1 MRFAPRTKV
10 KKKGTTV
17 AEKDLEQSEKIG
29 LDRILE
35 CAVILSWDELMG
47 PSTSG
52 LVQIEYRTDAAYSPE
67 YLKVWS
73 STVRGYANLVCEYWV
88 RPLWSHVVGLQW
100 VTEYNSA
107 GFAKMLEGA
116 MQHQDICSKLPHRA
130 GSIQICSPTHE
141 ERIAAMNGP
150 ANVAVIFPTA
160 EPLVAA

>member
-10 KKKGTTV
+10 KKEGTTV

-29 LDRILE
+29 FDRILE

-52 LVQIEYRTDAAYSPE
+52 LVQIEYRTDAAYSLE

-73 STVRGYANLVCEYWV
+73 STVRGYANLVCEYWL

-100 VTEYNSA
+100 VTETTLQRLPRCWKARCSTKTYAPSFRIGLAQFRSA
-107 GFAKMLEGA
+107 RRQK
-116 MQHQDICSKLPHRA
+116 
-130 GSIQICSPTHE
+130 GSASL
-141 ERIAAMNGP
+141 R
-150 ANVAVIFPTA
+150 
-160 EPLVAA
+160 